1 MWWLMTIIIWLLMWL
16 QGKMLFTLPSSH
28 TTHLLFT
35 PKIKLCIDE
44 IYLTFGF
51 EPISSAICLT
61 CVDGPWRRMAAVGSA
76 SRISLFVS
84 LWWVYPDGLSA
95 AVLWRVWLSVL
106 RPQCRTSRVHHSSL
120 AWIWSLW
127 KTDIHL
133 CLDLSQIEKKY
144 HSIIISCIERDLITI
159 RGVWKR

>member
-1 MWWLMTIIIWLLMWL
+1 MDHSDYLYSCIIINH
-16 QGKMLFTLPSSH
+16 GKTNWTRRIARPTWALYAFV
-28 TTHLLFT
+28 
-35 PKIKLCIDE
+35 
-44 IYLTFGF
+44 FGF
-51 EPISSAICLT
+51 RSISSAIRLT

-106 RPQCRTSRVHHSSL
+106 RPRCRTSRVPHSSL

-133 CLDLSQIEKKY
+133 CLDLSRIMRKN
-144 HSIIISCIERDLITI
+144 IT
-159 RGVWKR
+159 RL